1 LAVVIAGGIKAPQ
14 KWKKVVSFHLLLKE
28 CGDLGRHFSREPWY
42 FRTLMSRAIKEQLIP
57 INVFPKR
64 LAEGGRGGSGR

>member
-1 LAVVIAGGIKAPQ
+1 MIAGEIKAPQ

-42 FRTLMSRAIKEQLIP
+42 FGTLMSRGIKEQLIA
-57 INVFPKR
+57 INVFP
-64 LAEGGRGGSGR
+64 EG